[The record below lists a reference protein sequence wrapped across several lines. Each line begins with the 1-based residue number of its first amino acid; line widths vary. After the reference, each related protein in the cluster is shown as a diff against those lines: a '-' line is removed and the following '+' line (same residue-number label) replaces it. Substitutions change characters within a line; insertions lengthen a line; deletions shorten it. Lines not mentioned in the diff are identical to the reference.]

1 MLSSDDSDE
10 PRFQINDGLNTQ
22 LIFGMNVENWAKD
35 SVLTFDE
42 TIFGYPYESLKDVPP
57 GEYNVQALL
66 NVYETFN
73 LSTGHT
79 VKLPMDNGEG
89 QKWQKSPGNL
99 YSKPFKIR
107 VASNGFENVSV
118 ELDQVIPPIE
128 EPEDTKWIKHVKVK
142 SEKLSEFWGRD
153 VFLGAHVLLPKGFE
167 EHPEAKYPLMVFHG
181 HFPSDF
187 GGFRTTPPDPKMKP
201 EYSERI

>member
-1 MLSSDDSDE
+1 MYLLRNITAMRKISLLLFVFTLYLTSCKEPKIESKYAVNISFDSSQDTVFKDGRLLLMLSTDDSKE

-22 LIFGMNVENWAKD
+22 LIFGMNVENWEPNTPITFNE
-35 SVLTFDE
+35 SV
-42 TIFGYPYESLKDVPP
+42 FGYPYQSLAEVPP

-89 QKWQKSPGNL
+89 QQWNRSPGNL

-107 VASNGFENVSV
+107 IATNGIENVDV
-118 ELDQVIPPIE
+118 VLDLSLIHIS
-128 EPEDTKWIKHVKVK
+128 EPT
-142 SEKLSEFWGRD
+142 R
-153 VFLGAHVLLPKGFE
+153 P
-167 EHPEAKYPLMVFHG
+167 Y
-181 HFPSDF
+181 
-187 GGFRTTPPDPKMKP
+187 
-201 EYSERI
+201 